1 MKKDIAERLKVLL
14 AVLTSIPLIL
24 VYQQI
29 DQTTENKLLLLILN
43 TIPSLI
49 AVLVGIPVLYFL
61 FKIIG
66 LEELYNRRNSVKQQS
81 KLEKEISLVR
91 SYIEDRMSGLEL
103 VKNFEEEFY
112 DCDWEGLINSSN
124 STIDIVVYYFDSWI
138 NRNRRSLVDFFRKS
152 DTIINVVVSDPE
164 IAENLNEI
172 SRLYS
177 DSSKDLLKSKIDG
190 TYVKLVSIANEAGAD
205 ISRIKFYY
213 YPHFLNYSFQVFDKS
228 KIVISFF
235 EMFRKDY
242 LVSPTLVLNLDKS
255 AKLKKFFLKEMN
267 GLIDN
272 SRRHSG

>member
-14 AVLTSIPLIL
+14 AVLTSIPLVW

-29 DQTTENKLLLLILN
+29 DQSTENKFLLLILN

-66 LEELYNRRNSVKQQS
+66 LEELYNRKSTIKQQL
-81 KLEKEISLVR
+81 KIEKEIALVR
-91 SYIEDRMSGLEL
+91 SYIEDRMSNLEL

-112 DCDWEGLINSSN
+112 DCDWEELITSSN

-138 NRNRRSLVDFFRKS
+138 NRNRKSLVDFFRKS
-152 DTIINVVVSDPE
+152 DTTINIVVSDPE
-164 IAENLNEI
+164 ISENLNEI
-172 SRLYS
+172 SRLYP
-177 DSSKDLLKSKIDG
+177 DSSEDLLKSKINE
-190 TYVKLVSIANEAGAD
+190 TYTKLVSIANEAGAD
-205 ISRIKFYY
+205 PSRIKFYY
-213 YPHFLNYSFQVFDKS
+213 YPHLLNYSFQIFDKS

-272 SRRHSG
+272 SRQHS